1 MLLALKVKCVISEA
15 LVSPNE
21 IAKIMTQASHDPRV
35 WQVMTP
41 ETHATGWENEPQ
53 NQCLHFKLT

>member
-35 WQVMTP
+35 RQVMTP
-41 ETHATGWENEPQ
+41 ETRHWLRERATESVFT
-53 NQCLHFKLT
+53 L